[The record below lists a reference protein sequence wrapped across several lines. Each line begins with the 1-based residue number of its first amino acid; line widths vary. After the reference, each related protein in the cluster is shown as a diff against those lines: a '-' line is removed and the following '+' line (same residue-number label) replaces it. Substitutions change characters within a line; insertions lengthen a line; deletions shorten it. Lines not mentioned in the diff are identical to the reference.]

1 MALLTEAT
9 WRKPKRYVHFPQT
22 SSRISWAWSATT
34 GALPETRGLRRL
46 DHFHSHSHSHTHTVT
61 PELVATGAP
70 AMVGPLQSAGSASR
84 RKAATHMKV
93 GVGEEIPGC
102 GTDAW
107 RRDGILGHSVVPV
120 LPEDLHRGDAEGERG
135 LQRTGSPTLGEEGE
149 WSGKAGGR
157 GGQVAFRFCRRRVPP
172 AGSRR
177 KTLDTDRVRT
187 REGKLDR
194 VGRANWSFDPS

>member
-1 MALLTEAT
+1 
-9 WRKPKRYVHFPQT
+9 
-22 SSRISWAWSATT
+22 
-34 GALPETRGLRRL
+34 
-46 DHFHSHSHSHTHTVT
+46 
-61 PELVATGAP
+61 
-70 AMVGPLQSAGSASR
+70 MVGPLQSAGSASR

-102 GTDAW
+102 GTGAW

-194 VGRANWSFDPS
+194 VGRANWSFDQS